1 MAITKTKFLH
11 LTRCPKIVSLEK
23 DLVSSLNKEISK
35 EEYQEEER
43 TLQVKE
49 LLENVVGESEITK
62 RHLDAM
68 LPYYKQVEIESGKLV
83 ASFFG
88 GKTIY
93 AESTLEQVPFTCE
106 IEGHTFLCYVDIY
119 NENEEINIIEVKATT
134 SKKYLALAGGYR
146 GKKKYSLFHKAN
158 DIYYLKDEIPR
169 YDILKEMPMDLYNT
183 LKEKLYDRFGIGAYI
198 YDLAL
203 QRFIIEHSNK
213 LNKKVHYYL
222 AVLNTNYVYD
232 GTKEHGVNVYNKDQ
246 NGENLISLFALDNV
260 TLKLQ
265 EKIAYDAKVLIKSL
279 NNPNNESLLGP
290 WCNYKSPTIC
300 PFFKSVCGA
309 HIKEKNSVLSYMNN
323 ASGFKMPDG
332 TRLKGLELINNGFN
346 DMLDIDGSLITNPNH
361 IIERNSYITKE
372 PYINFKKIKCI
383 MDSLEYPIYHLDFE
397 TFPCPI
403 PRFKGESPYT
413 QSPFEFSLHIEREP
427 GKCDAIKDN
436 YIFLA
441 HTIEDER
448 RELVKELLKHID
460 SKKGTILAQNVSFE
474 KNRILELAKIFPEY
488 KEDLI
493 AISKRTFDL
502 LWILNNNKEFFT
514 KHNFSSYD
522 INTVN
527 FYDYRLSGS
536 YSIKKTLPL
545 FSNLSYDNL
554 GVHNGTEAIIE
565 YANYNNMNEEE
576 LAKTRENLKIYC
588 RQDTWAMVE
597 ILNSIR
603 KIIDEL

>member
-49 LLENVVGESEITK
+49 LLENMVEESEITK

-68 LPYYKQVEIESGKLV
+68 LPYYKQVEIAAGKLV

-106 IEGHTFLCYVDIY
+106 IEGYTFLCYVDIY
-119 NENEEINIIEVKATT
+119 NENDEINIIEVKATT
-134 SKKYLALAGGYR
+134 SKKYLALTGGYR
-146 GKKKYSLFHKAN
+146 GKKKYSLFHKEN
-158 DIYYLKDEIPR
+158 DIYYLKDEIPG

-183 LKEKLYDRFGIGAYI
+183 LKEKLYDRFGLGTYI

-213 LNKKVHYYL
+213 LNKKFHYYL
-222 AVLNTNYVYD
+222 AVLNTHYVFD

-265 EKIAYDAKVLIKSL
+265 EKVSYDAKALIKSL

-323 ASGFKMPDG
+323 AAGFKMPDG

-346 DMLDIDGSLITNPNH
+346 DMLDIDGFLITNPNH

-372 PYINFKKIKCI
+372 PYINSKKIKCI

-427 GKCDAIKDN
+427 GKCDVIKDN

-441 HTIEDER
+441 HTMQDER
-448 RELVKELLKHID
+448 RGLVKELLKHID

-488 KEDLI
+488 KQDLI

>member
-106 IEGHTFLCYVDIY
+106 IDGHTFLCYVDIY

-158 DIYYLKDEIPR
+158 DIYYLKDEIPG
-169 YDILKEMPMDLYNT
+169 YNILKEMPMDLYNT
-183 LKEKLYDRFGIGAYI
+183 LKEKLYDRFGIGTYI

-232 GTKEHGVNVYNKDQ
+232 GTKERGVNVYNKDQ

-279 NNPNNESLLGP
+279 NNPNKESLLGP

-372 PYINFKKIKCI
+372 PYINSKKIKCI

-427 GKCDAIKDN
+427 GKCDTIKDN

>member
-158 DIYYLKDEIPR
+158 DIYYLKDEIPE

-183 LKEKLYDRFGIGAYI
+183 LKEKLYDRFGIGTYI

-323 ASGFKMPDG
+323 ASGFKMSDG

-448 RELVKELLKHID
+448 RELIKELLKRID

-527 FYDYRLSGS
+527 FNDYRLSGS

>member
-158 DIYYLKDEIPR
+158 DIYYLKDEIPG
-169 YDILKEMPMDLYNT
+169 YNILKEMPMDLYNT

-232 GTKEHGVNVYNKDQ
+232 GTKEHSVNVYNKDQ

>member
-232 GTKEHGVNVYNKDQ
+232 GTKEHSVNVYNKDQ

>member
-246 NGENLISLFALDNV
+246 NGEKLISLFALDNV

>member
-93 AESTLEQVPFTCE
+93 AESTLDQVPFTCE
-106 IEGHTFLCYVDIY
+106 IDGHTFLCYVDIY

-134 SKKYLALAGGYR
+134 SKKYLALTGGYR

-265 EKIAYDAKVLIKSL
+265 EKIAYDAKALIKSL

-332 TRLKGLELINNGFN
+332 TRLKGLELINKGFN

-372 PYINFKKIKCI
+372 PYINSKKIRCI

-413 QSPFEFSLHIEREP
+413 QSPFEFSLHIEREL